1 MTDEVTPARFHAL
14 GWRVMAYAA
23 CTHYRTGSLAAGVRL
38 ADAIARVAETF
49 GKDAHVDLRRSG
61 LTVRLPVN
69 DSGQLGDDDVDLAG
83 QIAAAA
89 ADLGLATDLDGLQT
103 TQIAID
109 ALSIPDVM
117 PFWKA
122 VLAYE
127 TFGDTLIDPRREG
140 PTVWFQQMDAP
151 RPQRNRIHVDVYLPQ
166 DQAEARIEAALA
178 AGGRVVYEGHAPH
191 WWTLAD
197 PEGNEVDVAPWPDR
211 EEDG

>member
-1 MTDEVTPARFHAL
+1 MTNGVTPTRFHTL

-23 CTHYRTGSLAAGVRL
+23 CTHYRAGSLAEGVRL
-38 ADAIARVAETF
+38 AETIGTVAETS
-49 GKDAHVDLRRSG
+49 GNNVHIDLRPAG
-61 LTVRLPVN
+61 VTVRLPVN
-69 DSGQLGDDDVDLAG
+69 ESGQLSEDDVDLAG

-89 ADLGLATDLDGLQT
+89 AELALTTDLDGLQT
-103 TQIAID
+103 TQVAID

-151 RPQRNRIHVDVYLPQ
+151 RPQRNRIHIDVYLPQ
-166 DQAEARIEAALA
+166 DQAEARREAALA
-178 AGGRVVYEGHAPH
+178 VGGRVVYEGHAPH

>member
-1 MTDEVTPARFHAL
+1 MTDEVTPARFHEV
-14 GWRVMAYAA
+14 GWRVLAYAA
-23 CTHYRTGSLAAGVRL
+23 CTHYRTGSLAEGARL
-38 ADAIARVAETF
+38 AEAIGRVAQIS
-49 GKDAHVDLRRSG
+49 GRSAHVDLRPTG
-61 LTVRLPVN
+61 VTVRLPVDEN
-69 DSGQLGDDDVDLAG
+69 GHLTEDDADLADE
-83 QIAAAA
+83 ITASAAE
-89 ADLGLATDLDGLQT
+89 LGVTTDLNGLQM
-103 TQIAID
+103 TQVAID

-122 VLAYE
+122 VLSYE
-127 TFGDTLIDPRREG
+127 TFGDTLVDPRHEG

-197 PEGNEVDVAPWPDR
+197 AEGNEADVAPWPDR
-211 EEDG
+211 EEDR